1 MTERIPRIRGG
12 TPLLSLVLLV
22 IFIDSIGYGVVVPV
36 LPIYGRELGLSD
48 FKLGVLF
55 ATYAIALL
63 VFAIPVG
70 MLADRWGRKP
80 FILFGMF
87 AMAGAFVFYA
97 LARGYTMLMVARA
110 LDGATAAAN
119 WVAALALLGDRTPES
134 EMGEKMGWAIA
145 GMAIGGIAGPLLGG
159 VLSDTL
165 GYRAPFL
172 AIAGAC
178 VLGGLMSLL
187 LVEEKSTVRREQ
199 FSFTALLGPVLR
211 SRSVLIAC
219 LITVVTTTGFG
230 LLEPTL
236 PIYLKSTFSMSRTMI
251 GVVFGVTM
259 AAYAVASPLA
269 GRLSDAVGRRRPIL
283 AGLVLTAVVAPL
295 VVVFES
301 RAAVLVLMGVLG
313 ACIAVFE
320 TPSVPLITDS
330 LGGAAYGTAFGL
342 LNFSWSLGY
351 ALGPLLGGAVKQ
363 ALGLLAAL
371 LLYSGLL
378 AVLVV
383 VVALVLK
390 DGSPAGLNGRAGTSP

>member
-1 MTERIPRIRGG
+1 MKKNRFDPIRIRGG
-12 TPLLSLVLLV
+12 TPLLSLVILV
-22 IFIDSIGYGVVVPV
+22 VSIDSIGYGVVVPV
-36 LPIYGRELGLSD
+36 LPVYGRELGLSD
-48 FKLGVLF
+48 FKLGLLF
-55 ATYAIALL
+55 AIYAIALL
-63 VFAIPVG
+63 VVAVPVG

-87 AMAGAFVFYA
+87 AMAASFVFYA
-97 LARGYTMLMVARA
+97 LARGYAMLMVARV

-119 WVAALALLGDRTPES
+119 WAAALALLGDRVPES
-134 EMGEKMGWAIA
+134 EMGQKLGWVIGATAA
-145 GMAIGGIAGPLLGG
+145 GAIAGPLLGG

-178 VLGGLMSLL
+178 VLGGLLSLL
-187 LVEEKSTVRREQ
+187 LVEEKSTVRKEQ

-236 PIYLKSTFSMSRTMI
+236 PLYLKSTFSMSRTMI
-251 GVVFGVTM
+251 GVVFGITM
-259 AAYAVASPLA
+259 AAYAIASPLA
-269 GRLSDAVGRRRPIL
+269 GKLSDALGRRKPIL
-283 AGLVLTAVVAPL
+283 AGLLMTAVVAPL
-295 VVVFES
+295 VVVFEN

-313 ACIAVFE
+313 ACFAVFE
-320 TPSVPLITDS
+320 TPSFPLITDS
-330 LGGAAYGTAFGL
+330 LTGATYGTAFGL

-363 ALGLLAAL
+363 SLGLLAAL

-378 AVLVV
+378 LVLAV
-383 VVALVLK
+383 VVALALK
-390 DGSPAGLNGRAGTSP
+390 PSGGTSP